1 MTMQLLHISII
12 ALSFI
17 FASTL
22 QAERLLHLRLGE
34 REWDTFPTQSESD
47 SLDHTFNVDE
57 DNMPRS
63 FSFEQIDV
71 KQQWTLAIN
80 SKTIGKLP
88 RDENRMVVFFDIP
101 EGVLKSGNN
110 KLTLVQTGR
119 KTPDDIYFGYLRFY
133 NVSKQEHLSQREI
146 SIQVTDQATKQGT
159 PCRLTILNS
168 RGTLAGTGNESTN
181 TTAVREGV
189 IYTSTGKVTLK
200 VAPGKYT
207 IYAGRGMEWSLD
219 SVKVDVTTASA
230 TTAPP
235 HYPLAIRR
243 EVDTAGMVACDTHV
257 HTLTYSRHGDASL
270 PERLITVAGEGIEL
284 PIATDHNLHIN
295 YAPLVNQLGLN
306 RYYTPVIGNEVTT
319 RVGHFNIFPVPDG
332 APLPNHTLETWKE
345 IAASIQDQ
353 TGASAVILNHPR
365 DIHSGITPFSPSR
378 HNHVTGRSQL
388 GWEFPA
394 TAMELVNS
402 GAIQTDF
409 MRLYRDWF
417 GLLNRGLSVT
427 GVGCSDSHDVARH
440 FIGQARTYIYCD
452 DSDVGNINVKNAV
465 QAFNAGKTNLSYGLL
480 TTMLINKQFGP
491 GEITFGKARLM
502 ADIKVQG
509 PSWVTARQLDIYANG
524 ELFKSITISDG
535 KKPGVKWRGKVD
547 LSRLRHDCFIVAIA
561 HGDGVAALHW
571 PTAKPYQPTS
581 KHFDP
586 YTIGSTGVIYL
597 DVDHDDHF
605 TCAKEYAQAL
615 IDKHDTMSALFR
627 ALKGYDTAVAA
638 HVAELLDH
646 GSKSLQD
653 TDIQDH
659 LTKSTP
665 AVQRGFSQYIRTE
678 LAATP

>member
-1 MTMQLLHISII
+1 MQLRHISII
-12 ALSFI
+12 VISLIYTSI
-17 FASTL
+17 L
-22 QAERLLHLRLGE
+22 HAERLRHLRSGE
-34 REWDTFPTQSESD
+34 QEWDTFAVQSESD
-47 SLDHTFNVDE
+47 SLNLTFNAE
-57 DNMPRS
+57 QDNLPRS
-63 FSFEQIDV
+63 LSFEQVDV

-80 SKTIGKLP
+80 NKTIGRLP

-101 EGVLKSGNN
+101 EDVIKPGSN
-110 KLTLVQTGR
+110 KLTLIQTGS
-119 KTPDDIYFGYLRFY
+119 KTPDDIYFGFLRFY
-133 NVSKQEHLSQREI
+133 NVLKQQHLSQCEI
-146 SIQVTDQATKQGT
+146 AIQVTDAATNQST
-159 PCRLTILNS
+159 PCRLTILNN
-168 RGTLAGTGNESTN
+168 RNCLASTGNQSTD

-189 IYTSTGKVTLK
+189 IYSSTGKVTIK
-200 VAPGKYT
+200 VPPGKYT
-207 IYAGRGMEWSLD
+207 IYAGRGMEWSVD
-219 SVKVDVTTASA
+219 SVTVDISA
-230 TTAPP
+230 TNTTTESPR
-235 HYPLAIRR
+235 HHLTIRR

-257 HTLTYSRHGDASL
+257 HTFSYSRHGDATL
-270 PERLITVAGEGIEL
+270 NERLVTVAGEGIEL

-306 RYYTPVIGNEVTT
+306 QYYTPVIGNEVTT
-319 RVGHFNIFPVPDG
+319 RVGHFNIFPVSNG

-345 IAASIQDQ
+345 IAASIRDK
-353 TGASAVILNHPR
+353 TGASAIILNHAR
-365 DIHSGITPFSPSR
+365 DVHSGITPFSPPR
-378 HNHVTGRSQL
+378 HNQVTGRSQL
-388 GWEFPA
+388 DWQFPA

-402 GAIQTDF
+402 GAIQTDV

-440 FIGQARTYIYCD
+440 FIGQARTYIYCN
-452 DSDVGNINVKNAV
+452 DSDAGNINIKNAV
-465 QAFNAGKTNLSYGLL
+465 QAFNSGKTNLSYGLL

-491 GEITFGKARLM
+491 GEITSAKARLT

-535 KKPGVKWRGKVD
+535 KQPGVKWSGKVD

-561 HGDGVAALHW
+561 RGDGVTGLHW

-597 DVDHDDHF
+597 DIDRDDHF
-605 TCAKEYAQAL
+605 SCAKEYAHL
-615 IDKHDTMSALFR
+615 LVDEHETLSALFR

-646 GSKSLQD
+646 GGKSLHD
-653 TDIQDH
+653 TDMQNH
-659 LTKSTP
+659 LKKSTTE
-665 AVQRGFSQYIRTE
+665 VRRGFAQYTRAE